1 MSPLTQL
8 IAAGSASS
16 HDLSSSA
23 VSSSTVSSSTVS
35 SSTVSSSTGNIV
47 IGLLVLAWLI
57 SSQLRR
63 KPLSQKTR
71 LGLILAVIGL
81 VETWN
86 FARHTHLTGRDVALT
101 GLSIV
106 TGLGLAVARAWTVR
120 VWAGQ
125 GNVWQQGTWLTAL
138 LWVAG
143 LGQHLL
149 LDTLVVSGLG
159 SASLLLYFGVVI
171 FAQRLVVL
179 SRARAR
185 GLVPAGP
192 VPVG

>member
-1 MSPLTQL
+1 M
-8 IAAGSASS
+8 
-16 HDLSSSA
+16 SSS
-23 VSSSTVSSSTVS
+23 VT
-35 SSTVSSSTGNIV
+35 NIV

-57 SSQLRR
+57 SGQLRK
-63 KPLSQKTR
+63 KPLTAKTR
-71 LGLILAVIGL
+71 LGLILAVVGL

-86 FARHTHLTGRDVALT
+86 FAKHTHLTGRDIGLT
-101 GLSIV
+101 GVSIAI
-106 TGLGLAVARAWTVR
+106 GLGLAVARARTVR
-120 VWAGQ
+120 VWADQ
-125 GNVWQQGTWLTAL
+125 GNVWQQGTWVTAL

-185 GLVPAGP
+185 GLVPDGP
-192 VPVG
+192 VPVR

>member
-1 MSPLTQL
+1 MSPLTQF
-8 IAAGSASS
+8 IAAGGASS
-16 HDLSSSA
+16 HGLSSSA
-23 VSSSTVSSSTVS
+23 
-35 SSTVSSSTGNIV
+35 VSSSTGNIV

-86 FARHTHLTGRDVALT
+86 FAQHTHLAGRDVALT

-106 TGLGLAVARAWTVR
+106 IGLGLAVARAWTVR

-125 GNVWQQGTWLTAL
+125 GNVWQQGTWVTAL

>member
-1 MSPLTQL
+1 MSPLTQF
-8 IAAGSASS
+8 IAAGGAAS
-16 HDLSSSA
+16 HGLSSS
-23 VSSSTVSSSTVS
+23 VV
-35 SSTVSSSTGNIV
+35 NIV

-63 KPLSQKTR
+63 KPLTAKTR
-71 LGLILAVIGL
+71 LGLILAVVGL

-86 FARHTHLTGRDVALT
+86 FAQHNHLNGRDVALT

-106 TGLGLAVARAWTVR
+106 IGLGLAVARAWTVR

-125 GNVWQQGTWLTAL
+125 GNVWQQGTWVTAL

-185 GLVPAGP
+185 GLVPVSP
-192 VPVG
+192 VPVR

>member
-1 MSPLTQL
+1 MSPLTQFM
-8 IAAGSASS
+8 AAGTASS

-23 VSSSTVSSSTVS
+23 V
-35 SSTVSSSTGNIV
+35 NIV

-63 KPLSQKTR
+63 KPLSAKTR

-86 FARHTHLTGRDVALT
+86 FAQHTHLTGRDVALT
-101 GLSIV
+101 ASSIV
-106 TGLGLAVARAWTVR
+106 IGLGLAVARAWTVR

-125 GNVWQQGTWLTAL
+125 GNVWQQGTWVTAL

-171 FAQRLVVL
+171 FAQRVVVL

-185 GLVPAGP
+185 GLVPVGP
-192 VPVG
+192 VPVR